1 MTCAGSRSVGAL
13 LLAASLMAG
22 ALPVAAQE
30 AQAPD
35 QFVEVYGDWT
45 LRCNAAEGA
54 AEGAAPVCAMQQ
66 QLSARAAD
74 GRQQN
79 ILTLVLTLVD
89 DLPSFTAITPLGVDL
104 GAGMGL
110 SVGTLERRL
119 AYRTCRPRGCVVRAD
134 LDGDTVAAFRAG
146 DEALFVI
153 PFVNGQTVN
162 AEVSLAGFSA
172 AWARLGQL

>member
-1 MTCAGSRSVGAL
+1 MMCAGSRSAGAL
-13 LLAASLMAG
+13 LLAASLLVG
-22 ALPVAAQE
+22 ALPASAQE
-30 AQAPD
+30 PSPD

-45 LRCNAAEGA
+45 VRCNAAEGA
-54 AEGAAPVCAMQQ
+54 AEGAAPVCVMQQ

-79 ILTLVLTLVD
+79 ILNLVLTLVD
-89 DLPSFTAITPLGVDL
+89 DLPTFTAITPLGVDL

-110 SVGTLERRL
+110 SVGTLERTL

-162 AEVSLAGFSA
+162 ASVSLTGFSA
-172 AWARLGQL
+172 AWARLSQL

>member
-1 MTCAGSRSVGAL
+1 MFEGSIAVGAL
-13 LLAASLMAG
+13 LLFASMVIGTPPA
-22 ALPVAAQE
+22 AAQE
-30 AQAPD
+30 PSPD

-45 LRCNAAEGA
+45 VRCSAAEGA
-54 AEGAAPVCAMQQ
+54 AAGAAPVCVMQQ

-74 GRQQN
+74 GRRQN
-79 ILTLVLTLVD
+79 ILNIVLTLVD
-89 DLPSFTAITPLGVDL
+89 DLPTFTAITPLGVDL

-119 AYRTCRPRGCVVRAD
+119 SYRTCRPRGCVVRAD

-162 AEVSLAGFSA
+162 AAVSLTGFSA
-172 AWARLGQL
+172 AWARLNQL